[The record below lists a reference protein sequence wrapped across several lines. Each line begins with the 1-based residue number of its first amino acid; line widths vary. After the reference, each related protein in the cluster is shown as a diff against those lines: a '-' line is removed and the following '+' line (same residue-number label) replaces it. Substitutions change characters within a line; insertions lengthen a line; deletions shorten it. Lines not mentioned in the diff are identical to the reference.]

1 LAVAC
6 APATEGY
13 VKQSARN
20 TTPIFSQS
28 FQPRFQTM
36 PNLLSSALLTNLEMA
51 EADRQTI
58 AAGTPGLVL
67 MGHAGSAVAKA
78 AAELLPRHGR
88 AAVFCG
94 PGNNGGDGFVA
105 ARLLAAQGFA
115 VEAAL
120 LGSAEQLHGDAAQ
133 AAKSWTG
140 KIFRPEEVA
149 LESADLVI
157 DALFGAGLSRDLE
170 GQAKAL
176 IAALNDWTQ
185 RTKKPIVAV
194 DVPSGIDGTTGQIR
208 GAAIKAARTVTFFR
222 RKPGHLLLPGRIL
235 CGLTRVADIG
245 IPDTVL
251 PAVAPKTFV
260 NGPVIW
266 AEHFPV
272 PRAEGHKYSRGH
284 ALVLSG
290 ALAYT
295 GAARLAARG
304 ALRAGAGLVTV
315 ATPTDALSVHASAL
329 TAIMTRVCDGPA
341 DLTKLL
347 ADKRKNAL
355 VIGPGFGVGEKT
367 RAFVRAAL
375 PAFQDSA
382 APRRSIVL
390 DADAL
395 TSFEGDPYGFAEL
408 IRRSGKDV
416 VLTPHDGEF
425 ARLFGHAGRS
435 GESRWASLLP
445 QEENLPA
452 LFEAL
457 HAASKLER
465 ARAAAALSGAVIIL
479 KGSDTVV
486 ASPHGLAAIAEDLPP
501 WLATAGSGD
510 VLAGIVC
517 GLLAEGMP
525 PFEGACAAVWLHG
538 AAARHFGPGLIADD
552 IPENLPAVL
561 RALVSDQAL
570 RNCTD

>member
-1 LAVAC
+1 
-6 APATEGY
+6 
-13 VKQSARN
+13 
-20 TTPIFSQS
+20 
-28 FQPRFQTM
+28 M
-36 PNLLSSALLTNLEMA
+36 PNSLSSALLTNPEMA

-58 AAGTPGLVL
+58 AAGTPGYVL
-67 MGHAGSAVAKA
+67 MSNAGAAVARA
-78 AAELLPRHGR
+78 AAELLRRPGR

-105 ARLLAAQGFA
+105 ARILAAQGVA
-115 VEAAL
+115 AEAAL
-120 LGSAEQLHGDAAQ
+120 LGTMEQLHGDAAL

-140 KIFRPEEVA
+140 KVLSVEELA

-157 DALFGAGLSRDLE
+157 DALFGAGLSRDLD
-170 GQAKAL
+170 GQAKDL
-176 IAALNDWTQ
+176 IGTLNEWSQ
-185 RTKKPIVAV
+185 RTKRPIVAV

-208 GAAIKAARTVTFFR
+208 GAAIRAARTVTFFR
-222 RKPGHLLLPGRIL
+222 RKPGHLLLPGRL
-235 CGLTRVADIG
+235 HCGLTTVADIG

-251 PAVAPKTFV
+251 AAIAPKTFV
-260 NGPVIW
+260 NGPAIW
-266 AEHFPV
+266 AGPFRV

-290 ALAYT
+290 GPAYT

-315 ATPTDALSVHASAL
+315 ATPADALSVHASAL
-329 TAIMTRVCDGPA
+329 TAIMTRVCDGPG

-347 ADKRKNAL
+347 ADKRKNAV

-375 PAFQDSA
+375 AAAQDSA

-408 IRRSGKDV
+408 IRRSGNDV

-435 GESRWASLLP
+435 GESRWTSFSP

-457 HAASKLER
+457 HSASKLER

-479 KGSDTVV
+479 KGADTVV
-486 ASPHGLAAIAEDLPP
+486 ASPHGLAAIGEDLPP

-517 GLLAEGMP
+517 GLLAQGMP

-538 AAARHFGPGLIADD
+538 AAARHFGPGLIAED
-552 IPENLPAVL
+552 IPENLPPVIQSILAEGVGFA
-561 RALVSDQAL
+561 RGAGHV
-570 RNCTD
+570 R